1 MNVNKKL
8 ATSLAGYAASV
19 VLANLFITWF
29 GLWQIVGLAFP
40 AGTVFAGAAFI
51 LRDAVHRYGGWPHAA
66 VAVVVGA
73 GLSAWLASPA
83 IALASG
89 TAFLVS
95 ELADAGVFVKVKKKY
110 GTALAVA
117 LSGVVGAA
125 IDTGIFLPLAGI
137 PLAPE
142 TAAGQV
148 AVKSVLSA
156 LAGVA
161 IWRLAKRRAAR
172 A

>member
-1 MNVNKKL
+1 MLVKWKL
-8 ATSLAGYAASV
+8 PIAFAGYAASV

-29 GLWQIVGLAFP
+29 GQWQVGALAFP
-40 AGTVFAGAAFI
+40 AGTVFAGAALI

-66 VAVVVGA
+66 VAVAMGA
-73 GLSAWLASPA
+73 GLSAWLAGPA

-89 TAFLVS
+89 AAFLVS

-110 GTALAVA
+110 SAALAVA
-117 LSGVVGAA
+117 LSGIVGAA

-137 PLAPE
+137 PLTPE

-148 AVKSVLSA
+148 VIKSVLSA